1 MHRDDWAQSVVSCLH
16 QEEVLHEERE
26 CTDNTKAARQHVQQ
40 TSALW
45 SWTGRTKHA
54 LRTDLL
60 PDLTRIVNTAPRC
73 YLQHLMQTGLA
84 KLGCGTGAS
93 QLDTNQTRQWN
104 AGSRSKQGPIESA
117 TQKTTATRRRGA
129 AGGPE
134 PSGQPGRRSSCGP
147 RSARGIK
154 EGLFI
159 VIVIG

>member
-1 MHRDDWAQSVVSCLH
+1 M
-16 QEEVLHEERE
+16 HEERE

-60 PDLTRIVNTAPRC
+60 PLPDLTRIVNTVPRC

-104 AGSRSKQGPIESA
+104 AGSRSKHKAQ
-117 TQKTTATRRRGA
+117 
-129 AGGPE
+129 
-134 PSGQPGRRSSCGP
+134 
-147 RSARGIK
+147 
-154 EGLFI
+154 
-159 VIVIG
+159 